1 ELIVQES
8 SWWICLNK
16 CRFDTI
22 KTKSPLSIWRPPP
35 QGCMKF
41 NVCGIANEEVAGCGG
56 VLRDKEGVARALFS
70 GPIAA
75 NDKVS
80 AGAGVVFIA
89 LDCSHPWDGRLMV
102 ILL

>member
-22 KTKSPLSIWRPPP
+22 KIKSPLSIWRPPP

-75 NDKVS
+75 NDTVS

-89 LDCSHPWDGRLMV
+89 LDCSYPWDGRLMV
-102 ILL
+102 IL